1 MSAPP
6 RDDRLKDLL
15 AERAAV
21 GLGDEQAGELN
32 AMLRR
37 NCEAF
42 EMEFDCAAAALH
54 LGMGLQD
61 EPMPE
66 SLRRRVERDAL
77 AALRERDHN
86 AQPTPIERAAD
97 DPPAQPDAGA
107 IPIRAPGRAALAPW
121 LAAAAAIALALIGWL
136 RPLSAPSSPPLEQQ
150 LAALRAAP
158 ETIRLEWTAL
168 DDPAA
173 RGAAGEVVW
182 NSEQQR
188 GFMRFAGLAPNDPG
202 EQQYQLWI
210 FDATRS
216 KARPVDGGVFDIP
229 ASGEAVVPINAKL
242 PVGQAAAFAVTVERP
257 GGVVVSDRSRL
268 ALLAS
273 RG

>member
-6 RDDRLKDLL
+6 RDDRLMDLL
-15 AERAAV
+15 AERAVV
-21 GLGDEQAGELN
+21 GLGAEQADELG

-37 NCEAF
+37 RCEAF
-42 EMEFDCAAAALH
+42 EMELDCAAAAIH
-54 LGMGLQD
+54 LGMGPEE

-66 SLRRRVERDAL
+66 TLRSRVERDAL
-77 AALRERDHN
+77 AALRGQDHT
-86 AQPTPIERAAD
+86 AQPTPIEREA
-97 DPPAQPDAGA
+97 DAGA
-107 IPIRAPGRAALAPW
+107 IPIRAPGRAAWAPW
-121 LAAAAAIALALIGWL
+121 LVAAAAVALALISWL
-136 RPLSAPSSPPLEQQ
+136 RPMSAPAPPPLEQQ
-150 LAALRAAP
+150 FAALRAAP
-158 ETIRLEWTAL
+158 ETVRLEWTAL

-173 RGAAGEVVW
+173 QGAAGEVLW

-188 GFMRFAGLAPNDPG
+188 GFMRFAGLAPNDPAT
-202 EQQYQLWI
+202 QQYQLWI

-216 KARPVDGGVFDIP
+216 EARPVDGGVFDIP
-229 ASGEAVVPINAKL
+229 AGGEVVVPINAKL
-242 PVGQAAAFAVTVERP
+242 PVGEAAAFAVTVEPP